1 MMKMVRLLIGIVI
14 LVLNVASSKAETICI
29 QDIPNPGD
37 STCTTTYS
45 TGTAA
50 TTNNIISQTFNDGS
64 WNGTMFPD
72 SSDLN
77 EANIL
82 TGKHK
87 KYAETTVS
95 SNDLLTEAEIQQG
108 FTSNFN
114 AEIRWWNKEES
125 TVTMYQHATN
135 GNDTISQSVTLTDTT
150 NHNYQYNDYGNTL
163 IVGPNANNTHGTLT
177 AGFSFDI
184 QGNINYNGGHAGV
197 DVTDPTLTI
206 DYTALTSATST
217 SIEYCWQKNPPTCPG
232 QDEIEEVTNIIEN
245 FEDSFEIIFED
256 IETIAIDVP
265 DDLIM
270 PDFQWE
276 AEEIIVDEPTLEL
289 ELFSVETVD
298 MTPDMDTVEIMSIPI
313 DMPMPEPELVNEQLN
328 TEEMIDAYDP
338 EPTMEVTI
346 QDEPTTTEPVAESI
360 EVVAEPEAMAMA
372 EETMS
377 VSEEPTVPVSE
388 TIEEEIVQEESIEE
402 EEIIE
407 EETIIESQPEEE
419 AAEPVEEDIAVA
431 AVEEEPE
438 AVEAEVTEDQPEV
451 TIDVAKI
458 EKFIDG
464 KVKSQ
469 VEKVEA
475 TLVVVNE
482 LVSRAMIANQADL
495 SSYASMNAALF
506 DNRELPD
513 GNPDF
518 FNQVVLAGY
527 DKTIYN
533 NQVSLGANDPI
544 TNHNIELKKASD
556 ASLKAYLIYKEKL
569 NELNGI

>member
-1 MMKMVRLLIGIVI
+1 MVRLLIIVV
-14 LVLNVASSKAETICI
+14 VLLSSATISKAETICI

-37 STCTTTYS
+37 STCTSTYS

-77 EANIL
+77 EANVL
-82 TGKHK
+82 TGKHGK
-87 KYAETTVS
+87 FAETTVS
-95 SNDLLTEAEIQQG
+95 SNGILTEAEIQQG

-135 GNDTISQSVTLTDTT
+135 GTDTISQSITLTDTT

-163 IVGPNANNTHGTLT
+163 IVGPNADNTHGTLT

-217 SIEYCWQKNPPTCPG
+217 TIEYCWQKNPPTCPG
-232 QDEIEEVTNIIEN
+232 QDEIEEVTNIIEDFEDN
-245 FEDSFEIIFED
+245 FELIFED

-298 MTPDMDTVEIMSIPI
+298 MMPDMDTVEIMSIPI
-313 DMPMPEPELVNEQLN
+313 DMPIPEPELVNEPLN

-388 TIEEEIVQEESIEE
+388 TIEEEIVQEESIKE

-407 EETIIESQPEEE
+407 EETIVETQTEEE

-438 AVEAEVTEDQPEV
+438 TVEAEVTEDQPEV

-495 SSYASMNAALF
+495 SSYATINAAMF

-569 NELNGI
+569 NELNGV

>member
-1 MMKMVRLLIGIVI
+1 MVRLLIIVAA
-14 LVLNVASSKAETICI
+14 LLSSVTIKAETICI

-37 STCTTTYS
+37 TSCTTTYS

-77 EANIL
+77 EATIL

-108 FTSNFN
+108 FTSNFD
-114 AEIRWWNKEES
+114 AEIRWWNSEAS

-135 GNDTISQSVTLTDTT
+135 GTDTISQSVTLEDTT

-163 IVGPNANNTHGTLT
+163 IVGPNPDNTHGTLT

-197 DVTDPTLTI
+197 DITNPTLTI
-206 DYTALTSATST
+206 DYTALTAATST

-232 QDEIEEVTNIIEN
+232 QDEIEAVTNIIEDFEDN
-245 FEDSFEIIFED
+245 FELIFAD

-276 AEEIIVDEPTLEL
+276 AEEIIIDEPTLEL

-298 MTPDMDTVEIMSIPI
+298 MMPDMDTIEIMSIPI
-313 DMPMPEPELVNEQLN
+313 DMPMPEPELVNEPLN

-402 EEIIE
+402 EIIE
-407 EETIIESQPEEE
+407 EENIVETQQQEE
-419 AAEPVEEDIAVA
+419 ATEPVEEDIAVA
-431 AVEEEPE
+431 TVEEEPE
-438 AVEAEVTEDQPEV
+438 TVEAEVTEDQPEV

-482 LVSRAMIANQADL
+482 LVSRAMAANQVDL
-495 SSYASMNAALF
+495 SSYANMNAALF
-506 DNRELPD
+506 DNRQLPD

-533 NQVSLGANDPI
+533 NQVSLGAVDPV
-544 TNHNIELKKASD
+544 TQHNIKLQD
-556 ASLKAYLIYKEKL
+556 ARNETNKAYLIYQEKL
-569 NELNGI
+569 NELNGV

>member
-1 MMKMVRLLIGIVI
+1 MKMVRLLIGIVI
-14 LVLNVASSKAETICI
+14 LVLSVASSKAETICI

-37 STCTTTYS
+37 STCTSTYS

-50 TTNNIISQTFNDGS
+50 ITNNIISQTFNDGS

-77 EANIL
+77 EANVL
-82 TGKHK
+82 TGKHGK
-87 KYAETTVS
+87 FAETTVS
-95 SNDLLTEAEIQQG
+95 SNGILTETEIQQG

-135 GNDTISQSVTLTDTT
+135 GTDTISQSITLTDTT
-150 NHNYQYNDYGNTL
+150 NHNYQYNNYGNTL

-184 QGNINYNGGHAGV
+184 QGSATYNGGHAGV

-206 DYTALTSATST
+206 DYTALTAATST
-217 SIEYCWQKNPPTCPG
+217 TIEYCWQKNPPTCPG
-232 QDEIEEVTNIIEN
+232 QDEIEEVTNIIEDFEDN
-245 FEDSFEIIFED
+245 FELIFED

-298 MTPDMDTVEIMSIPI
+298 MMPDMDTVEIMSIPI
-313 DMPMPEPELVNEQLN
+313 DMPIPEPELVNEPLN

-407 EETIIESQPEEE
+407 EETIVETQPEEE

-438 AVEAEVTEDQPEV
+438 TVEAEVTEDQPEV

-495 SSYASMNAALF
+495 SSYATINAAMF

-527 DKTIYN
+527 DRTIYN
-533 NQVSLGANDPI
+533 NQVSLGTNDPI

-569 NELNGI
+569 NELNGV

>member
-1 MMKMVRLLIGIVI
+1 MKMVRLLIGIVI
-14 LVLNVASSKAETICI
+14 LVLSVASSKAETICI

-37 STCTTTYS
+37 STCTSTYS

-77 EANIL
+77 EANVL
-82 TGKHK
+82 TGKHGK
-87 KYAETTVS
+87 FAETTVS
-95 SNDLLTEAEIQQG
+95 SNGILTETEIQQG

-135 GNDTISQSVTLTDTT
+135 GTDTISQSITLTDTT

-163 IVGPNANNTHGTLT
+163 IVGPNADNTHGTLT

-217 SIEYCWQKNPPTCPG
+217 TIEYCWQKNPPTCPG
-232 QDEIEEVTNIIEN
+232 QDEIEEVTNIIED
-245 FEDSFEIIFED
+245 FEDSFKIIFED

-298 MTPDMDTVEIMSIPI
+298 MMPDMDTVEIMSIPI

-346 QDEPTTTEPVAESI
+346 QDETTTTEPVAESI

-407 EETIIESQPEEE
+407 EETIIESQSEEE

-438 AVEAEVTEDQPEV
+438 TIEAEVTEDQPEV

-495 SSYASMNAALF
+495 SSYATMNAALF

>member
-1 MMKMVRLLIGIVI
+1 MVRLLIIVV
-14 LVLNVASSKAETICI
+14 VLLSSATISKAETICI

-37 STCTTTYS
+37 TSCTTTYS

-114 AEIRWWNKEES
+114 AEIRWWNSEES

-135 GNDTISQSVTLTDTT
+135 GTDTISQSVTLTDTT

-163 IVGPNANNTHGTLT
+163 IVGPNPDNTHGTLT

-217 SIEYCWQKNPPTCPG
+217 TIEYCWQKNPPTCPG
-232 QDEIEEVTNIIEN
+232 QDEIEEVTNIIED

-298 MTPDMDTVEIMSIPI
+298 MMPDMDTVEIMSIPI
-313 DMPMPEPELVNEQLN
+313 DMPMPEPELVNEQFN

-407 EETIIESQPEEE
+407 EETIIETQSEEE

-438 AVEAEVTEDQPEV
+438 TVEAEVTEDQPEV

-495 SSYASMNAALF
+495 SSYATMNAALF

>member
-1 MMKMVRLLIGIVI
+1 MMVRLLIIVV
-14 LVLNVASSKAETICI
+14 VLLSSATISKAETICI

-37 STCTTTYS
+37 TSCTTTYS

-77 EANIL
+77 EANVL

-135 GNDTISQSVTLTDTT
+135 GTDTISQSITLTDTT

-163 IVGPNANNTHGTLT
+163 IVGPNADNTHGTLT

-184 QGNINYNGGHAGV
+184 QGSATYNGGHAGV

-206 DYTALTSATST
+206 DYTALTAATST
-217 SIEYCWQKNPPTCPG
+217 TIEYCWQKNPPTCPG
-232 QDEIEEVTNIIEN
+232 QDEIEEVTNIIED

-289 ELFSVETVD
+289 ELLSVETVD
-298 MTPDMDTVEIMSIPI
+298 MMPDMDTVEIMSIPI

-438 AVEAEVTEDQPEV
+438 TVEAEVTEDQPEV

-495 SSYASMNAALF
+495 SSYATMNAALF

>member
-1 MMKMVRLLIGIVI
+1 MVRLLIIVA
-14 LVLNVASSKAETICI
+14 VLLNWVTISKSETICI

-37 STCTTTYS
+37 STCTSTYS

-77 EANIL
+77 EANVL
-82 TGKHK
+82 TGKHGK
-87 KYAETTVS
+87 FAETTVS
-95 SNDLLTEAEIQQG
+95 SNGILTEAEIQQG

-135 GNDTISQSVTLTDTT
+135 GTDTISQSITLTDTT

-163 IVGPNANNTHGTLT
+163 IVGPNADNTHGTLT

-184 QGNINYNGGHAGV
+184 QGSATYNGGHAGV

-217 SIEYCWQKNPPTCPG
+217 TIEYCWQKNPPTCPG
-232 QDEIEEVTNIIEN
+232 QDEIEEVTNIIEDFEDN
-245 FEDSFEIIFED
+245 FELIFED

-298 MTPDMDTVEIMSIPI
+298 MMPDMDTVEIMSIPI
-313 DMPMPEPELVNEQLN
+313 DMPIPEPELVNEPLN

-388 TIEEEIVQEESIEE
+388 TIEEEIVQEESIKE

-407 EETIIESQPEEE
+407 EETIVETQTEEE

-438 AVEAEVTEDQPEV
+438 TVEAEVTEDQPEV

-495 SSYASMNAALF
+495 SSYATINAALF
-506 DNRELPD
+506 NNRELPD

-569 NELNGI
+569 NELNGV

>member
-1 MMKMVRLLIGIVI
+1 MVRLLIIVA
-14 LVLNVASSKAETICI
+14 VLLNWVTISKSETICI

-37 STCTTTYS
+37 STCTSTYS

-77 EANIL
+77 EANVL
-82 TGKHK
+82 TGKHGK
-87 KYAETTVS
+87 FAETTVS

-135 GNDTISQSVTLTDTT
+135 GTDTISQSITLTDTT

-163 IVGPNANNTHGTLT
+163 IVGPNADNTHGTLT

-217 SIEYCWQKNPPTCPG
+217 TIEYCWQKNPPTCPG
-232 QDEIEEVTNIIEN
+232 QDEIEEVTNIIEDFEDN
-245 FEDSFEIIFED
+245 FELIFED

-298 MTPDMDTVEIMSIPI
+298 MMPDMDTVEIMSIPI
-313 DMPMPEPELVNEQLN
+313 DMPIPEPELVNEPLN

-407 EETIIESQPEEE
+407 EETIVETQTEEE

-438 AVEAEVTEDQPEV
+438 TVEAEVNEDQPEV
-451 TIDVAKI
+451 NIDVAKI

-495 SSYASMNAALF
+495 SSYATMNAALF

-569 NELNGI
+569 NELNGV

>member
-1 MMKMVRLLIGIVI
+1 MVVRLLIT
-14 LVLNVASSKAETICI
+14 LVVLLNLETSNAETICI

-82 TGKHK
+82 TGKHG

-114 AEIRWWNKEES
+114 AEIRWWNSEES

-135 GNDTISQSVTLTDTT
+135 GTDTISQSVTLTDTT

-184 QGNINYNGGHAGV
+184 QGSATYNGGHAGV

-206 DYTALTSATST
+206 DYIALTSATST
-217 SIEYCWQKNPPTCPG
+217 TIEYCWQKNPPTCPG
-232 QDEIEEVTNIIEN
+232 QDEIEEVTTIIEDFEDN
-245 FEDSFEIIFED
+245 FELIFED

-265 DDLIM
+265 DDLVI
-270 PDFQWE
+270 PEFIWE
-276 AEEIIVDEPTLEL
+276 PEEVTIEEPQFEIY
-289 ELFSVETVD
+289 TVD
-298 MTPDMDTVEIMSIPI
+298 VIPMENIEVMSI
-313 DMPMPEPELVNEQLN
+313 DMPEPEMPTEEFN
-328 TEEMIDAYDP
+328 TEDISNAYDMETNVETSIASEP
-338 EPTMEVTI
+338 EPTESNTDTIEIVEQPNEPIEEQPSSAEVIADKPI
-346 QDEPTTTEPVAESI
+346 QETNDIKQEEVVEAELEESGPEPTEEPIEQDIVEVIEEEPVAE
-360 EVVAEPEAMAMA
+360 E
-372 EETMS
+372 
-377 VSEEPTVPVSE
+377 
-388 TIEEEIVQEESIEE
+388 Q
-402 EEIIE
+402 
-407 EETIIESQPEEE
+407 
-419 AAEPVEEDIAVA
+419 
-431 AVEEEPE
+431 
-438 AVEAEVTEDQPEV
+438 AEVIVDVVKVENY
-451 TIDVAKI
+451 IDS
-458 EKFIDG
+458 
-464 KVKSQ
+464 KVKNQ
-469 VEKVEA
+469 IERVEA

-482 LVSRAMIANQADL
+482 LVSRAMVSNQVDI
-495 SSYASMNAALF
+495 SSYATMNTAIF
-506 DNRELPD
+506 DNRQLPD

-518 FNQVVLAGY
+518 FKQVVLAGY
-527 DKTIYN
+527 DKSIYN
-533 NQVSLGANDPI
+533 NQVTLGSIDPVAQ
-544 TNHNIELKKASD
+544 HNIKVNTARNKTN
-556 ASLKAYLIYKEKL
+556 KAYLKL
-569 NELNGI
+569 QELMNERNDI

>member
-1 MMKMVRLLIGIVI
+1 MMVRLLIIVA
-14 LVLNVASSKAETICI
+14 VLLSWATISKAETICI

-232 QDEIEEVTNIIEN
+232 QDEIEEVTNIIED

-298 MTPDMDTVEIMSIPI
+298 MMPDMDTVEIMSIPI

-402 EEIIE
+402 EIIE
-407 EETIIESQPEEE
+407 EETIIESQSEEE

>member
-1 MMKMVRLLIGIVI
+1 VAVLLNWVTI
-14 LVLNVASSKAETICI
+14 SKSETICI

-37 STCTTTYS
+37 STCTSTYS

-77 EANIL
+77 EANVL
-82 TGKHK
+82 TGKHGK
-87 KYAETTVS
+87 FAETTVS

-135 GNDTISQSVTLTDTT
+135 GTDTISQSITLTDTT

-163 IVGPNANNTHGTLT
+163 IVGPNADNTHGTLT

-217 SIEYCWQKNPPTCPG
+217 TIEYCWQKNPPTCPG
-232 QDEIEEVTNIIEN
+232 QDEIEEVTNIIEDFEDN
-245 FEDSFEIIFED
+245 FELIFED

-298 MTPDMDTVEIMSIPI
+298 MMPDMDTVEIMSIPI
-313 DMPMPEPELVNEQLN
+313 DMPIPEPELVNEPLN

-407 EETIIESQPEEE
+407 EETIVETQTEEE

-438 AVEAEVTEDQPEV
+438 TVEAEVNEDQPEV
-451 TIDVAKI
+451 NIDVAKI

-495 SSYASMNAALF
+495 SSYATMNAALF

-527 DKTIYN
+527 DRTIYN

-569 NELNGI
+569 NELNGV

>member
-1 MMKMVRLLIGIVI
+1 MMVRLLIIVV
-14 LVLNVASSKAETICI
+14 VLLSSATISKAETICI

-37 STCTTTYS
+37 TSCTTTYS

-114 AEIRWWNKEES
+114 AEIRWWNSEES

-135 GNDTISQSVTLTDTT
+135 GTDTISQSVTLTDTT

-163 IVGPNANNTHGTLT
+163 IVGPNADNTHGTLT

-184 QGNINYNGGHAGV
+184 QGNAAFNNFHAGV

-217 SIEYCWQKNPPTCPG
+217 TIEYCWQKNPPTCPG
-232 QDEIEEVTNIIEN
+232 QDEIEEVTNIIEDFEDN
-245 FEDSFEIIFED
+245 FELIFED

-298 MTPDMDTVEIMSIPI
+298 MMPDMDTVEIMSIPI
-313 DMPMPEPELVNEQLN
+313 DMPIPEPELVNEPLN

-388 TIEEEIVQEESIEE
+388 TIEEEIVQEESIKE

-407 EETIIESQPEEE
+407 EETIVETQTEEE

-438 AVEAEVTEDQPEV
+438 TVEAEVTEDQPEV

-495 SSYASMNAALF
+495 SSYATINAAMF

>member
-1 MMKMVRLLIGIVI
+1 
-14 LVLNVASSKAETICI
+14 
-29 QDIPNPGD
+29 
-37 STCTTTYS
+37 
-45 TGTAA
+45 
-50 TTNNIISQTFNDGS
+50 
-64 WNGTMFPD
+64 MFPD

-77 EANIL
+77 EANVL
-82 TGKHK
+82 TGKHGK
-87 KYAETTVS
+87 FAETTVS

-135 GNDTISQSVTLTDTT
+135 GTDTISQSITLTDTT

-163 IVGPNANNTHGTLT
+163 IVGPNADNTHGTLT

-217 SIEYCWQKNPPTCPG
+217 TIEYCWQKNPPTCPG
-232 QDEIEEVTNIIEN
+232 QDEIEEVTNIIEDFEDN
-245 FEDSFEIIFED
+245 FELIFED

-298 MTPDMDTVEIMSIPI
+298 MMPDMDTVEIMSIPI
-313 DMPMPEPELVNEQLN
+313 DMPIPEPELVNEPLN

-407 EETIIESQPEEE
+407 EETIVETQTEEE

-438 AVEAEVTEDQPEV
+438 TVEAEVNEDQPEV
-451 TIDVAKI
+451 NIDVAKI

-495 SSYASMNAALF
+495 SSYATMNAALF

-527 DKTIYN
+527 DRTIYN

-569 NELNGI
+569 NELNGV

>member
-1 MMKMVRLLIGIVI
+1 MVRLLIIVA
-14 LVLNVASSKAETICI
+14 VLLNWVTISKSETICI

-37 STCTTTYS
+37 STCTSTYS

-77 EANIL
+77 EANVL
-82 TGKHK
+82 TGKHGK
-87 KYAETTVS
+87 FAETTVS
-95 SNDLLTEAEIQQG
+95 SNGILTEAEIQQG

-135 GNDTISQSVTLTDTT
+135 GTDTISQSITLTDTT

-163 IVGPNANNTHGTLT
+163 IVGPNADNTHGTLT

-184 QGNINYNGGHAGV
+184 QGNIKYNGGHAGV

-217 SIEYCWQKNPPTCPG
+217 TIEYCWQKNPPTCPG
-232 QDEIEEVTNIIEN
+232 QDEIEEVTNIIEDFEDN
-245 FEDSFEIIFED
+245 FELIFED

-298 MTPDMDTVEIMSIPI
+298 MMPDMDTVEIMSIPI
-313 DMPMPEPELVNEQLN
+313 DMPIPEPELVNEPLN

-388 TIEEEIVQEESIEE
+388 TIEEEIVQEESIKE

-407 EETIIESQPEEE
+407 EETIVETQTEEE

-438 AVEAEVTEDQPEV
+438 TVEAEVTEDQPEV

-495 SSYASMNAALF
+495 SSYATINAALF
-506 DNRELPD
+506 NNRELPD

-569 NELNGI
+569 NELNGV

>member
-1 MMKMVRLLIGIVI
+1 MVRLLIIVV
-14 LVLNVASSKAETICI
+14 VLLSSATISKAETICI

-50 TTNNIISQTFNDGS
+50 TSNNIISQTFNDGS

-114 AEIRWWNKEES
+114 AEIRWWNSEES

-135 GNDTISQSVTLTDTT
+135 GNDTISQSITLTDTT
-150 NHNYQYNDYGNTL
+150 NHNYQYNDYGNIL

-206 DYTALTSATST
+206 DYTALTAATST

-232 QDEIEEVTNIIEN
+232 QDEIEEVTNIIED
-245 FEDSFEIIFED
+245 FKDSFEIIFED

-298 MTPDMDTVEIMSIPI
+298 MMPDMDTVEIMSIPI
-313 DMPMPEPELVNEQLN
+313 DMPVPEPELVNEQLN

-438 AVEAEVTEDQPEV
+438 TVEAEVTEDQPEV

-495 SSYASMNAALF
+495 SSYTTMNAALF
-506 DNRELPD
+506 DNRQLPD

>member
-1 MMKMVRLLIGIVI
+1 MVRLLIIVA
-14 LVLNVASSKAETICI
+14 VLLNWVTISKSETICI

-37 STCTTTYS
+37 STCTSTYS

-77 EANIL
+77 EANVL
-82 TGKHK
+82 TGKHGK
-87 KYAETTVS
+87 FAETTVS
-95 SNDLLTEAEIQQG
+95 SNGILTEAEIQQG

-135 GNDTISQSVTLTDTT
+135 GTDTISQSITLTDTT

-163 IVGPNANNTHGTLT
+163 IVGPNADNTHGTLT

-184 QGNINYNGGHAGV
+184 QGSATYNGGHAGV

-217 SIEYCWQKNPPTCPG
+217 TIEYCWQKNPPTCPG
-232 QDEIEEVTNIIEN
+232 QDEIEEVTNIIED

-298 MTPDMDTVEIMSIPI
+298 MMPDMDTVEIMSIPI
-313 DMPMPEPELVNEQLN
+313 DMPIPEPELVNEPLN

-388 TIEEEIVQEESIEE
+388 TIEEEIVQEESIKE

-407 EETIIESQPEEE
+407 EETIVETQTEEE

-438 AVEAEVTEDQPEV
+438 TVEAEVTEDQPEV

-495 SSYASMNAALF
+495 SSYATINAALF
-506 DNRELPD
+506 NNRELPD

-569 NELNGI
+569 NELNGV

>member
-1 MMKMVRLLIGIVI
+1 MVRLLIIVAA
-14 LVLNVASSKAETICI
+14 LLSSVTIKAETICI

-37 STCTTTYS
+37 TSCTTTYS

-108 FTSNFN
+108 FTSNFD
-114 AEIRWWNKEES
+114 AEIRWWNSEAS

-135 GNDTISQSVTLTDTT
+135 GTDTISQSVTLEDTT

-163 IVGPNANNTHGTLT
+163 IVGPNPDNTHGTLT

-197 DVTDPTLTI
+197 DITNPTLTI
-206 DYTALTSATST
+206 DYTALTAATST

-232 QDEIEEVTNIIEN
+232 QDEIEAVTNIIEDFEDN
-245 FEDSFEIIFED
+245 FELIFED

-276 AEEIIVDEPTLEL
+276 AEEIIIDEPTLEL

-298 MTPDMDTVEIMSIPI
+298 MMPDMDTIEIMSIPI
-313 DMPMPEPELVNEQLN
+313 DMPIPEPELVNEPLN
-328 TEEMIDAYDP
+328 TEEMIDAYDL

-360 EVVAEPEAMAMA
+360 EVVAEPEAMVMA
-372 EETMS
+372 EETMP
-377 VSEEPTVPVSE
+377 VQEETPVPMQETVE
-388 TIEEEIVQEESIEE
+388 QEIVQEESIEE

-407 EETIIESQPEEE
+407 EETIVETQQQEE

-431 AVEEEPE
+431 TVEEEPKT
-438 AVEAEVTEDQPEV
+438 VEAEVTEDQPEV

-482 LVSRAMIANQADL
+482 LVSRAMAANQVDL

-506 DNRELPD
+506 DNRQLPD

-533 NQVSLGANDPI
+533 NQVSLGAVDPV
-544 TNHNIELKKASD
+544 TQHNIKLQD
-556 ASLKAYLIYKEKL
+556 ARNETNKAYLIYQEKL
-569 NELNGI
+569 NELNGV

>member
-1 MMKMVRLLIGIVI
+1 MKMVRLLIGIVI
-14 LVLNVASSKAETICI
+14 LVLSVASSKAETICI

-37 STCTTTYS
+37 STCTSTYS

-77 EANIL
+77 EANVL
-82 TGKHK
+82 TGKHGK
-87 KYAETTVS
+87 FAETTVS
-95 SNDLLTEAEIQQG
+95 SNGILTETEIQQG

-135 GNDTISQSVTLTDTT
+135 GTDTISQSITLTDTT

-163 IVGPNANNTHGTLT
+163 IVGPNADNTHGTLT

-184 QGNINYNGGHAGV
+184 QGSATYNGGHAGV

-206 DYTALTSATST
+206 DYTALTAATST
-217 SIEYCWQKNPPTCPG
+217 TIEYCWQKNPPTCPG
-232 QDEIEEVTNIIEN
+232 QDEIEEVTNIIEDFEDN
-245 FEDSFEIIFED
+245 FELIFED

-298 MTPDMDTVEIMSIPI
+298 MMPDMDTVEIMSIPI

-438 AVEAEVTEDQPEV
+438 TVEAEVTEDQPEV

-495 SSYASMNAALF
+495 SSYATMNAALF

>member
-1 MMKMVRLLIGIVI
+1 MVRLLIIVV
-14 LVLNVASSKAETICI
+14 VLLSSATISKAETICI

-37 STCTTTYS
+37 TSCTTTYS

-77 EANIL
+77 EANVL

-135 GNDTISQSVTLTDTT
+135 GTDTISQSITLTDTT

-163 IVGPNANNTHGTLT
+163 IVGPNADNTHGTLT

-184 QGNINYNGGHAGV
+184 QGSATYNGGHAGV

-206 DYTALTSATST
+206 DYTALTAATST
-217 SIEYCWQKNPPTCPG
+217 TIEYCWQKNPPTCPG
-232 QDEIEEVTNIIEN
+232 QDEIEEVTNIIED

-289 ELFSVETVD
+289 ELLSVETVD
-298 MTPDMDTVEIMSIPI
+298 MMPDMDTVEIMSIPI

-438 AVEAEVTEDQPEV
+438 TVEAEVTEDQPEV

-495 SSYASMNAALF
+495 SSYATMNAALF